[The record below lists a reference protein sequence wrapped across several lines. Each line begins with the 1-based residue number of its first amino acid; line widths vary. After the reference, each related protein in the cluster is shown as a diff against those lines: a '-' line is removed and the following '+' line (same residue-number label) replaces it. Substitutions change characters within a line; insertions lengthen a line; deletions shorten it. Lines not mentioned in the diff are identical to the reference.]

1 VIGFNGEIE
10 YDTSKPD
17 GTPRKLMDVSRIN
30 ALGWKY
36 KTELREGIV
45 LTYNWFLNN
54 FKEKKNTD
62 DTD

>member
-1 VIGFNGEIE
+1 
-10 YDTSKPD
+10 
-17 GTPRKLMDVSRIN
+17 MDVSRIN